1 MAVIVMA
8 AILLVK
14 AIAAMA
20 LKPYIRGAPDSV
32 EKGRVPGS

>member
-14 AIAAMA
+14 AMA